1 MEMMPAST
9 PGGRMKQGLGKDM
22 AYFLK
27 GQHDQGK
34 DSGVPKERMLV
45 KTGNVGV
52 YVLFG
57 KLPDVGKAIA
67 GFMEKMESAY
77 IENES
82 ISGGITSE
90 MWGFNHAAHHVYGK
104 TLYMTLRIPV
114 DKFVE
119 TRQFVMDNFG
129 DVYEASTQSND
140 VTESYPTPPPPD
152 LFSA

>member
-1 MEMMPAST
+1 
-9 PGGRMKQGLGKDM
+9 MKKSLGKDM

-27 GQHDQGK
+27 GQDDQGGL
-34 DSGVPKERMLV
+34 DRSDVPKERMLV

-57 KLPDVGKAIA
+57 KLPDVGKAVS

-82 ISGGITSE
+82 ISGGSTSE
-90 MWGFNHAAHHVYGK
+90 MMWGQNYAAHHVYGK
-104 TLYMTLRIPV
+104 SLHMTLRIPV

-129 DVYEASTQSND
+129 DVYEASTQSSD
-140 VTESYPTPPPPD
+140 VTESYPTPPPD
-152 LFSA
+152 LCSA